1 MKKNKKSKNNDEIK
15 HWDDVLRGIIL
26 DGIPKNFILKGI
38 LRTSDGEHYE
48 IDKNLLE
55 TLIKM
60 KGGFDDEEID
70 QDDLEQIFHI
80 LEKDPYPEF
89 DVVIDIEKLKDEV
102 TKEVEAIIQEYF
114 RSKTRKK

>member
-1 MKKNKKSKNNDEIK
+1 MKKNKKNNKEESK

-38 LRTSDGEHYE
+38 LRTSDGEAYE

-70 QDDLEQIFHI
+70 QEDLEQIFHI

-89 DVVIDIEKLKDEV
+89 DVVIDIDKLKAEV
-102 TKEVEAIIQEYF
+102 NREVESIIQEHF
-114 RSKTRKK
+114 RK

>member
-1 MKKNKKSKNNDEIK
+1 MKIKKMKNEDDAEIK

-38 LRTSDGEHYE
+38 LRTADGENYE
-48 IDKNLLE
+48 IDKELLE

-60 KGGFDDEEID
+60 KGGFDDEEIN
-70 QDDLEQIFHI
+70 QEDLDQIFYI

-89 DVVIDIEKLKDEV
+89 DVVIDVDKLKTEV
-102 TKEVEAIIQEYF
+102 IKEVEAIIQEHF
-114 RSKTRKK
+114 RNSKK